1 MWLTIHSGRDS
12 GTAVEITG
20 ERFVVGREEGCEL
33 VVADEKASRR
43 HAAFEALPDGRV
55 IVRDL
60 GSTNGT
66 LVDGRRIEQIQVG
79 DTILGLSATA
89 SASTPTTIGAAP
101 GTVEEAPVAATP
113 PPPAAPPPPAPAVPP
128 PLPSVPAA
136 TPSRIERIM
145 LRRSVRRA
153 QILAAVAGGGVVI
166 AVIIVVLLVTGVFGG
181 TEEKPTVPEIIEA
194 ITPST
199 MEIRGNI
206 GGESTGLGTG
216 WVLDADAG
224 LIVTNAHV
232 VNEATE
238 FTVRLGNE
246 QRERPAGLLGG
257 APCDDLAVL
266 RAEDTAGLVTLP
278 LGSPADPKQ
287 GDEVVALGYPVSLS
301 VNDELIAT
309 EGVVS
314 VVKTRA
320 TLGDGSEYPNAIQ
333 TDAVIN
339 PGNSGGPLVDLGT
352 ELVGVNTF
360 KTVRPGF
367 EGQFYAIG
375 VDRVKEIVPR
385 LSEGHSIA
393 WVGMG
398 FFYPQQESD
407 LTDIG
412 LPAVVGRGG
421 RPRAGARAPRRDR
434 READR
439 HHARELLQGGREPRG
454 GRERDV
460 NGHRRGLGGG
470 ARREPELR
478 VAGRA
483 APCG

>member
-20 ERFVVGREEGCEL
+20 ERFVVGRQEGCEL
-33 VVADEKASRR
+33 VLADEKASRQ

-66 LVDGRRIEQIQVG
+66 LVDGRRIEQPTLLSGGEQLQIG
-79 DTILGLSATA
+79 DTVLDLSDAA
-89 SASTPTTIGAAP
+89 SAAAPTTVGPDA
-101 GTVEEAPVAATP
+101 GTVEEATAAATP
-113 PPPAAPPPPAPAVPP
+113 P
-128 PLPSVPAA
+128 PSVPAA

-166 AVIIVVLLVTGVFGG
+166 AVIVVVLFVTGVFGG
-181 TEEKPTVPEIIEA
+181 AEEKPTVPEIIEA

-246 QRERPAGLLGG
+246 QRERPAELLGV

-278 LGSPADPKQ
+278 LGSQADLKQ

-412 LPAVVGRGG
+412 LPAVVGLVI
-421 RPRAGARAPRRDR
+421 ARAVRGTSAA
-434 READR
+434 EA
-439 HHARELLQGGREPRG
+439 
-454 GRERDV
+454 
-460 NGHRRGLGGG
+460 GLGQAPALLVGIDGKPIDTTLGSYCKAVGSLEEG
-470 ARREPELR
+470 ASATFTVI
-478 VAGRA
+478 VAGSA
-483 APCG
+483 EAQDVSLTFE